1 VEPLAE
7 KEMALRA
14 ENIMDRAIFL
24 DRDGVI
30 NCKAPEGRYVT
41 RWEDFHFLPGAWEG
55 IKQLKRAGFHVI
67 VVTNQRC
74 VAKGLITEMELE
86 DLHRKM
92 IDELAKV
99 GTTIDAIYYC
109 PHELEPPCDYR
120 KPSPGMLLEAARLRN
135 LDLASSWMIGDSDA
149 DILAGKNA
157 GCRTVR
163 VSAEEPKAR
172 ETESDGSAACRAD
185 VLAASLLEAVP
196 PILGLETP
204 ERKSKV

>member
-1 VEPLAE
+1 
-7 KEMALRA
+7 M
-14 ENIMDRAIFL
+14 

-55 IKQLKRAGFHVI
+55 IKRLNRAGFHVI

-74 VAKGLITEMELE
+74 IAKGLITEMELE
-86 DLHRKM
+86 SLHRKM

-99 GTTIDAIYYC
+99 GATIDAIYYC
-109 PHELEPPCDYR
+109 PHELEPPCDCR
-120 KPSPGMLLEAARLRN
+120 KPAPGMLIEAARLRN
-135 LDLASSWMIGDSDA
+135 LDLRSSWMIGDSDA
-149 DILAGKNA
+149 DILAGRNA

-163 VSAEEPKAR
+163 VSAENPKAR
-172 ETESDGSAACRAD
+172 EPASDVSAACKAD

-196 PILGLETP
+196 PILALETP
-204 ERKSKV
+204 ERKSKA